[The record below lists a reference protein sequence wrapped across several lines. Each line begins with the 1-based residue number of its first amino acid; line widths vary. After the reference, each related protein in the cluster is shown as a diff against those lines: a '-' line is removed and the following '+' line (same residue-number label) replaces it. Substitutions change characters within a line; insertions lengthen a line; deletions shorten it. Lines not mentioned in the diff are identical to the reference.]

1 MLHIQRKELPLWD
14 AVIKWS
20 LIKVM
25 GFEPDLEE
33 YVFLL
38 LNTMPNKMNISKISV
53 TIIFR

>member
-33 YVFLL
+33 YAFLL